1 MSTSEVLPQGAGYG
15 VVIGIGLF
23 FSAFMVGLTAMQ
35 SRYTGVSPKDSEE
48 FSSASRSVKPGLI
61 ASGIVSAWTW
71 AATLLQSSAVAYR
84 YGIAGPWWYAAGA
97 TVQVLLFAQLAAK
110 LKLNAPYAH
119 TWLEIVATRWGTTAH
134 LIFMFF
140 GFATN
145 LIVSSMLV
153 LGGSATVTS
162 LTGMSTIA
170 ACFLIPLGVAIY
182 VVVGGMRSTLLC
194 DYTHTTVLFAI
205 ILTFVFTVYATSG
218 YIGSISRMHYLLS
231 EVSQISPVV
240 GNAGGSYLTLRSENG
255 LIFGVINL
263 IGNFA
268 TVFQDQAYWQRAI
281 ASRPSTTVKAYL
293 IGGLAWFA
301 IPFVFS
307 TTLGLS
313 AVAFSAVPATNSSSQ
328 DPLSGSF
335 IPLLAPL
342 SQDAI
347 SEGLPASLAA
357 ATLLGK
363 SGAAALLIVLFLAVT
378 SATSAELIA
387 VSSILTYDVYVRYIN
402 PKATEQQ
409 ILRMSHAGVV
419 IFALVMGIAG
429 VIFYYIGVSMGW
441 LYTFMGVILGSAV
454 CPIALCITWKKASKV
469 GCISG
474 SLIGFAAG
482 IIAWLVTTSALN
494 QKVINVTTSGGNYE
508 MLAGNLA
515 SIGVGAII
523 STTASL
529 IWPDDYDFALTRAI
543 NSRGAA
549 VASRNIKDELEEPE
563 YEKKV
568 PDASVVSVTNE
579 AQIDPELDPV
589 SLNKAFKF
597 AARASIVLTLI
608 LMILIPLPLFFAQ
621 TVYSVTG
628 FSVWVIVG
636 IIWTFLS
643 AFTVV
648 IYPLWESRAALG
660 LISRGVVKDIF
671 SPGSG
676 KFVAPS
682 SMRKPGE

>member
-15 VVIGIGLF
+15 VGIGLF

-35 SRYTGVSPKDSEE
+35 SRYTGVSPTESEE

-84 YGIAGPWWYAAGA
+84 YGISGPWWYAAGA

-119 TWLEIVATRWGTTAH
+119 TWLEIVAARWGTTAH
-134 LIFMFF
+134 LFFMFF
-140 GFATN
+140 GLATN
-145 LIVSSMLV
+145 LIVSSMLI

-170 ACFLIPLGVAIY
+170 ACFLIPLGVSIY

-205 ILTFVFTVYATSG
+205 ILTFMFTVYATSG
-218 YIGSISRMHYLLS
+218 YIGSISRMHHLLD
-231 EVSQISPVV
+231 EVSKISPVA
-240 GNAGGSYLTLRSENG
+240 GNAGGSYLTLRSKNG

-268 TVFQDQAYWQRAI
+268 TVFEDQAYWQRAI

-301 IPFVFS
+301 VPFAFS
-307 TTLGLS
+307 TTLGLA
-313 AVAFSAVPATNSSSQ
+313 AVAFSAVPAANSPSQ
-328 DPLSGSF
+328 DPLSSNF
-335 IPLLAPL
+335 IPMLAPL
-342 SQDAI
+342 SQNAI

-409 ILRMSHAGVV
+409 ILRMSHAGVA

-454 CPIALCITWKKASKV
+454 CPIALCITWKKANKV
-469 GCISG
+469 GCIIG
-474 SLIGFAAG
+474 SLVGFSAG

-494 QKVINVTTSGGNYE
+494 QKVINVTVRDYE

-529 IWPDDYDFALTRAI
+529 IWPDDYDFTSARAI
-543 NSRGAA
+543 NNRGAA
-549 VASRNIKDELEEPE
+549 IASRNVNDELEEPE
-563 YEKKV
+563 VEKKGLDV
-568 PDASVVSVTNE
+568 SASSTTNE

-589 SLNKAFKF
+589 GLNKAFKF
-597 AARASIVLTLI
+597 AARASIVLTLVLI
-608 LMILIPLPLFFAQ
+608 ILIPLPLFFAQ

-628 FSVWVIVG
+628 FSVWVMVG
-636 IIWTFLS
+636 IIWIFLS
-643 AFTVV
+643 AFAVA
-648 IYPLWESRAALG
+648 IYPLWESRAALR
-660 LISRGVVKDIF
+660 LISRGVIMDIF

-682 SMRKPGE
+682 SMKKPVE

>member
-1 MSTSEVLPQGAGYG
+1 
-15 VVIGIGLF
+15 
-23 FSAFMVGLTAMQ
+23 
-35 SRYTGVSPKDSEE
+35 
-48 FSSASRSVKPGLI
+48 
-61 ASGIVSAWTW
+61 
-71 AATLLQSSAVAYR
+71 
-84 YGIAGPWWYAAGA
+84 
-97 TVQVLLFAQLAAK
+97 
-110 LKLNAPYAH
+110 
-119 TWLEIVATRWGTTAH
+119 
-134 LIFMFF
+134 
-140 GFATN
+140 
-145 LIVSSMLV
+145 
-153 LGGSATVTS
+153 
-162 LTGMSTIA
+162 
-170 ACFLIPLGVAIY
+170 
-182 VVVGGMRSTLLC
+182 
-194 DYTHTTVLFAI
+194 
-205 ILTFVFTVYATSG
+205 
-218 YIGSISRMHYLLS
+218 
-231 EVSQISPVV
+231 
-240 GNAGGSYLTLRSENG
+240 LRSENG

-313 AVAFSAVPATNSSSQ
+313 AVAFSAVPAANSSSQ

-549 VASRNIKDELEEPE
+549 VASGNIKDELEEPE